1 MHIYHL
7 FLGLIGEP
15 ATHRLWGGGLAGG
28 NSSRGCGEER
38 SGVGVEGVALRAE
51 RGRLT
56 AGLRMSVLASTEVDC
71 LSFSL
76 PCFLLAVT
84 SSFRAVLDSLFPMIL
99 HRRCE
104 I

>member
-1 MHIYHL
+1 MSL
-7 FLGLIGEP
+7 LLTDCGEGASQEETAP
-15 ATHRLWGGGLAGG
+15 GG
-28 NSSRGCGEER
+28 RGEER
-38 SGVGVEGVALRAE
+38 RGVGVEGVALRAE
-51 RGRLT
+51 QGGLT

-84 SSFRAVLDSLFPMIL
+84 SSFRAALDSLFPMIL